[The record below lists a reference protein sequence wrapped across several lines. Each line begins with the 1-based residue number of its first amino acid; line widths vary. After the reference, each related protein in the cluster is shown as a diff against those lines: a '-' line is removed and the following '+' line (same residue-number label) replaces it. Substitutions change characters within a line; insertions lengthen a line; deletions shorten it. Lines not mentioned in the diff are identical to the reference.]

1 MRRTAAEFGL
11 RSRSRFLAPWARN
24 SASLAQPL
32 PHLDNW
38 IHRWCT
44 DQQDEQ
50 LADATVYTEGQSP
63 EQVATEIVTRLQ
75 HHEAQTHPPAEQV
88 RREIS

>member
-1 MRRTAAEFGL
+1 GPGRPHHPDIQNQRNPANYLTRDSRRVKWTDWQIGGV
-11 RSRSRFLAPWARN
+11 
-24 SASLAQPL
+24 
-32 PHLDNW
+32 DW

-75 HHEAQTHPPAEQV
+75 HHEAQTHAPG
-88 RREIS
+88 